1 MRRLAEL
8 VLGREMAWLRKE
20 LRSLNLPTAPQ
31 KKPVNLQ
38 DALSAVGAK
47 LTAPTGPVAWSSG
60 VLQAS
65 AEEHIQR
72 HLLSLDPLNPLTA
85 ARFQHMIESAR
96 RELPTMVHTVR
107 EAVKAT
113 LALRDS
119 ILQSPR
125 RYSGM
130 DQDAARLVPP
140 DFLAHTP
147 HRQLRHLVRY
157 LKAILV
163 RAERAAH
170 QPARDAEKARL
181 LQPYA
186 HWEKSVA
193 LDKWDDF
200 RWLLEEYRVS
210 IFAQE
215 LGTAVPVSP
224 KRLDALMEP
233 TTAPAARP

>member
-1 MRRLAEL
+1 
-8 VLGREMAWLRKE
+8 MAWLRKE
-20 LRSLNLPTAPQ
+20 LRSLNLPTAAP

>member
-1 MRRLAEL
+1 
-8 VLGREMAWLRKE
+8 
-20 LRSLNLPTAPQ
+20 
-31 KKPVNLQ
+31 
-38 DALSAVGAK
+38 
-47 LTAPTGPVAWSSG
+47 
-60 VLQAS
+60 
-65 AEEHIQR
+65 
-72 HLLSLDPLNPLTA
+72 
-85 ARFQHMIESAR
+85 
-96 RELPTMVHTVR
+96 
-107 EAVKAT
+107 
-113 LALRDS
+113 
-119 ILQSPR
+119 
-125 RYSGM
+125 M